1 MDLLLISK
9 ASIRNSSSSSLLLL
23 PLGGAPLLPF
33 RTHVSRKISIFELQ
47 SKCVDTQED
56 CVDTTSYWL
65 QNRLLGGTAD
75 YVDTTSCWLQNRLL
89 GGTVSVDT
97 QADCVDTTGYC
108 FLHCLLNS
116 YTVSTQHPHVSTPL
130 TLLCS
135 ECRGC
140 VDTLDILCRHNLDRI
155 M

>member
-1 MDLLLISK
+1 MVSTQSACVSTQS
-9 ASIRNSSSSSLLLL
+9 ASLHNFI
-23 PLGGAPLLPF
+23 
-33 RTHVSRKISIFELQ
+33 TVVSTQFASDVDT
-47 SKCVDTQED
+47 SKCVDTQAD
-56 CVDTTSYWL
+56 CVNTTGYWL
-65 QNRLLGGTAD
+65 QNRLLE
-75 YVDTTSCWLQNRLL
+75 
-89 GGTVSVDT
+89 GTVSVDT

-108 FLHCLLNS
+108 FLHYLLNS

-140 VDTLDILCRHNLDRI
+140 VDTLDILCRHNFDKI